1 MKNTDR
7 IVPGLLIL
15 ASIGVSVLF
24 LYLAATRG
32 LNNVESI
39 FFQIFALGTGLTGSY
54 YFGQQAAG
62 DRARE
67 LIRPHARSAIRRL
80 RFLSAGLGRVAEA
93 IRGCESPA
101 DYRVTLAILRAI
113 VVEQL
118 AAADDALE
126 EWADILPEDVAELRK
141 ELSTGEQGG
150 VNDG

>member
-1 MKNTDR
+1 MKK
-7 IVPGLLIL
+7 IELVAPSLLVL
-15 ASIGVSVLF
+15 ASVGLSVLF
-24 LYLAATRG
+24 LSLAATRD
-32 LNNVESI
+32 LSNLESI
-39 FFQIFALGTGLTGSY
+39 FFQIFALGTGLAGSFI
-54 YFGQQAAG
+54 FGRQAAS
-62 DRARE
+62 DTARE

-93 IRGCESPA
+93 IRGCESPEN
-101 DYRVTLAILRAI
+101 YRVTLAILRAI

-141 ELSTGEQGG
+141 ELSTGEQGS